1 MRTMRKRPTTRS
13 SGLQSPGAISCHY
26 MAEPLLLFGEDGLH
40 IDPKSG
46 IARFGPRSYG
56 MAARHPAT
64 ARVGIIGTA
73 DTVEKARAWLESGA
87 EGVRGNAKHPE
98 FPGYKR
104 DRGYFS
110 ALEFADAWVEQIT
123 QTEVRN
129 LTGIRSSR
137 SRFEET
143 VTLLDHKLR
152 LVSGKDLAPNYLVLA
167 LPDGLTKRARA
178 TDYKD
183 KELGEVHRDLRRAI
197 KAVAMRHRL
206 PTQILSQDVTEGRED
221 DHPAKI
227 AWNYF
232 TGLYAKV
239 GGIPWS
245 PHGLTPATCYVGISF
260 FRPLGSKVSTLRTS
274 LVQAFDEYGEG
285 LVLRGPDFEWD
296 PRKEGSPAPHISA
309 EHAREL
315 IDKVLARYRDEMKQ
329 APQRV
334 VVHKTSR
341 YLPAEREGFIAA
353 LQGRVAK
360 YDLVALEQQSDV
372 RLITESKYPPLRGTS
387 FRVGDLDY
395 LYTTGYIAALEEYHG
410 MGVPSPLRIAD
421 HVGQDTSRD
430 TLLREIL
437 TLTKLNWNSAHFAGS
452 LPITLKFSRLVG
464 DIMREIPPDRE
475 PLPQYKFYM

>member
-13 SGLQSPGAISCHY
+13 SGLHSPSAISCHY
-26 MAEPLLLFGEDGLH
+26 MPEPLLLFSENGLH

-56 MAARHPAT
+56 MTRRHPRT
-64 ARVGIIGTA
+64 VRVGMIGTA
-73 DTVEKARAWLESGA
+73 DTADKAQAWLMDSA
-87 EGVRGNAKHPE
+87 NGVHGNTKHPE

-110 ALEFADAWVEQIT
+110 ELEFEEAWVEQLT

-129 LTGIRSSR
+129 LTGIRYSR
-137 SRFEET
+137 DRFEET
-143 VTLLDHKLR
+143 VKLLDYKLR
-152 LVSGKDLAPNYLVLA
+152 LLSEKDYPPNYIVLA
-167 LPDGLTKRARA
+167 LPDELIKRSRA

-183 KELGEVHRDLRRAI
+183 KDLGDVHRDLRRAI
-197 KAVAMRHRL
+197 KAVAMRYRL
-206 PTQILSQDVTEGRED
+206 PTQLLRQDVTEGRED
-221 DHPAKI
+221 DNPAKI

-232 TGLYAKV
+232 TGLYTKA

-260 FRPLGSKVSTLRTS
+260 FRPLGSKLPTMRTS

-285 LVLRGPDFEWD
+285 LVLRGHDFEWD
-296 PRKEGSPAPHISA
+296 MHKEGSPAPHLD
-309 EHAREL
+309 EQHAHEL
-315 IDKVLARYRDEMKQ
+315 IDKVLARYQDEMKQ
-329 APQRV
+329 MPQRV

-341 YLPAEREGFIAA
+341 YWPAEREGFMAA
-353 LQGRVAK
+353 LQGRVAR
-360 YDLVALEQQSDV
+360 YDLVALEQQRDV
-372 RLITESKYPPLRGTS
+372 RLIPESKYPPLRGTS
-387 FRVGDLDY
+387 FRIGDLDF

-421 HVGQDTSRD
+421 HIGQDTPRD

-452 LPITLKFSRLVG
+452 LPITLKFSQLVG
-464 DIMREIPPDRE
+464 DIMREIPPDHE